1 MGAVAVGA
9 FGKQDDA
16 VAATQSFGDD
26 IATVRVLVP
35 QALRAVSPAA
45 FLERLEALDAPMSAR
60 LEAARKNQTV
70 LRYVARLFG
79 EGEARVE
86 LLELPESKR
95 DGAAARA
102 DEAKVVL
109 SKLKAG
115 DVLMALDERGKGLT
129 SPQLAQWL
137 QQHRDLGRS
146 VTCVIGGDEGLDQ
159 SVRAAAQ
166 LTLSLSA
173 MTLPHRLARLV
184 LMEQLYRAFTILRGE
199 PYHK

>member
-1 MGAVAVGA
+1 VKLTVVS
-9 FGKQDDA
+9 FGKDRSGLFAPGVQEYA
-16 VAATQSFGDD
+16 S
-26 IATVRVLVP
+26 
-35 QALRAVSPAA
+35 
-45 FLERLEALDAPMSAR
+45 RLSHHVKL
-60 LEAARKNQTV
+60 
-70 LRYVARLFG
+70 
-79 EGEARVE
+79 E